1 MDMALYKWHLTVLS
15 TLASNFVENDCLLE
29 AIWWHPT
36 VFTTYIGLVYK
47 KNNSII

>member
-1 MDMALYKWHLTVLS
+1 MDMALYKWHPTVLS

-29 AIWWHPT
+29 TIWWHPT
-36 VFTTYIGLVYK
+36 VFTILAMFYK